1 MISIPDTALPV
12 TGIQV
17 VSSALVALS
26 QSSFTVWLGGPQPAQ
41 GRPETIHMLTAGLAL
56 QDLAAGVAENLQLQL
71 RYITASLH
79 AALTQAGDPAPAA
92 ARCAQV
98 R

>member
-1 MISIPDTALPV
+1 
-12 TGIQV
+12 
-17 VSSALVALS
+17 
-26 QSSFTVWLGGPQPAQ
+26 
-41 GRPETIHMLTAGLAL
+41 MLTAGLAL

-79 AALTQAGDPAPAA
+79 AAMTQAGDPAPAA